1 MEEGLITH
9 YSAVLAVS
17 NVSESVEF
25 YCFKL
30 GFDLISSYGNP
41 LYYAEVKRDQAQSL
55 MLLDQRTAGSPAGHV
70 SLAFYSSN
78 IDMIYEEFLSTEVII
93 KENIENKAY
102 GMREFQIVDPD
113 GYLIVFRQKIR

>member
-17 NVSESVEF
+17 HVSESVEF

-30 GFDLISSYGNP
+30 GFDLVDTYGNP
-41 LYYAEVKRDQAQSL
+41 PYYAEIKRDDAQSL
-55 MLLDQRTAGSPAGHV
+55 MLLDQRTADSPTGHV
-70 SLAFYSSN
+70 SLAFYSN
-78 IDMIYEEFLSTEVII
+78 DIDTLYEEFLSKGVPI
-93 KENIENKAY
+93 KEPLENKAY
-102 GMREFQIVDPD
+102 GMREFQIEDPD